1 MLSKMFPRKHISFGK
16 ETKFRTKL
24 ENKKKIH
31 TIRGNY
37 ELWKHNIEKIQN
49 SNFFL
54 SVRQWADKP
63 YRSKQVEIM
72 EFKNVGYERISM
84 QYDPETRKL
93 KAVINGKQY
102 ENVKEL
108 AKNDGLEWNEF
119 IDWFFGQGTG
129 RTLFQG
135 VIIHFTD
142 FRYNPNK

>member
-1 MLSKMFPRKHISFGK
+1 MFPRKHVNFGK
-16 ETKFRTKL
+16 ETNFRTKL
-24 ENKKKIH
+24 EKREKIH

-49 SNFFL
+49 GNFFL
-54 SVRQWADKP
+54 SVRHWSEKP
-63 YRSKQVEIM
+63 YRSKQTEIM

-84 QYDPETRKL
+84 QYDRETGNL
-93 KAVINGKQY
+93 KAVINGKLY

-142 FRYNPNK
+142 FRYNSNK

>member
-1 MLSKMFPRKHISFGK
+1 
-16 ETKFRTKL
+16 
-24 ENKKKIH
+24 
-31 TIRGNY
+31 
-37 ELWKHNIEKIQN
+37 
-49 SNFFL
+49 
-54 SVRQWADKP
+54 
-63 YRSKQVEIM
+63 M

-84 QYDPETRKL
+84 QYDQETGKL
-93 KAVINGKQY
+93 KAVINGKLY

-142 FRYNPNK
+142 FLYNPNK